1 MKISFLIGLIISII
15 VSATGFILKNY
26 NLSFKI
32 VSTISVICLIIS
44 GILNG
49 TFINGDKYRAN
60 MLSETKE
67 DRNKRINIIEYILI
81 FAFPNIVV
89 ALILF
94 IILSK

>member
-32 VSTISVICLIIS
+32 VSAISVISIIIS

-49 TFINGDKYRAN
+49 TFINGDKYRVN